1 MEQGLA
7 SMLVSN
13 VYGDGKSNSVTHYYD
28 KKGIGSKATK
38 KKKKEGKK
46 NG

>member
-13 VYGDGKSNSVTHYYD
+13 VYGDGKSNTVTHYYD
-28 KKGIGSKATK
+28 KKCIGSKST

>member
-7 SMLVSN
+7 SVLVSN
-13 VYGDGKSNSVTHYYD
+13 VYGGGKSNTVTHYYD

-38 KKKKEGKK
+38 KKKEGKK